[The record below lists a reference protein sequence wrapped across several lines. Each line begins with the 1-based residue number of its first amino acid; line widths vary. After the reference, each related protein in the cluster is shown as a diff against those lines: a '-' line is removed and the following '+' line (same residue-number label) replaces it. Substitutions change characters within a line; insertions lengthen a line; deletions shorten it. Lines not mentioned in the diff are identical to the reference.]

1 MANGGGAVSYERG
14 TPVINAL
21 AFLDLTDTAAMWA
34 MVEQDIQGN
43 LAHNKTPSLPLPPS
57 DITPESQSGFLT
69 TVASW
74 RTSLIRNRPPPW
86 TLQWDLLEPNGGPE
100 FFFVMSEV
108 PLLTCML
115 AGGGSNSVYRCT
127 SRICIFL
134 EETFIYEEETL
145 TTP

>member
-1 MANGGGAVSYERG
+1 MV
-14 TPVINAL
+14 AL
-21 AFLDLTDTAAMWA
+21 D
-34 MVEQDIQGN
+34 
-43 LAHNKTPSLPLPPS
+43 
-57 DITPESQSGFLT
+57 
-69 TVASW
+69 
-74 RTSLIRNRPPPW
+74 
-86 TLQWDLLEPNGGPE
+86 

-145 TTP
+145 TTPSFSGWTKYPSSGE